1 MNENSILKNLRET
14 YLLAAADLALF
25 PEGSREYRRAESTAM
40 NTSRTV
46 FELFGATAAEELR
59 EAGLKERSRVAERMS
74 RGREKTNFEK
84 ITASPETLAAF
95 LGGLPALSGPWDDAF
110 HRTFCD
116 DCPSEN
122 CDAENCPHNA
132 ERGNPLWWLG
142 LTAAEVEK

>member
-25 PEGSREYRRAESTAM
+25 PEGSREYRRAENTAM

-84 ITASPETLAAF
+84 ITESPETLAAF

-110 HRTFCD
+110 HRAFCD
-116 DCPSEN
+116 ECDAEN
-122 CDAENCPHNA
+122 CDAENCPHRA
-132 ERGNPLWWLG
+132 ERDNPLWWLG
-142 LTAAEVEK
+142 LPAAEVEK